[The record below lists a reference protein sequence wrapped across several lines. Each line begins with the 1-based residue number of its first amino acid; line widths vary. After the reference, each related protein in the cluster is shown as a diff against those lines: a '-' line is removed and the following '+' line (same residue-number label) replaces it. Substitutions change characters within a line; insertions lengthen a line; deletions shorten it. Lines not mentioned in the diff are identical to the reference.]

1 MKCSDLDAQ
10 RFSPA
15 ARSNLEGTARSKS
28 VDLTKGIEL
37 FREFSEGLLDDHIL
51 VCEKEIAEEES
62 SRKEESPKVN
72 S

>member
-1 MKCSDLDAQ
+1 MKCSNLDAQ

-15 ARSNLEGTARSKS
+15 ARRNLEGTVTSKS
-28 VDLTKGIEL
+28 VDLTKDIEL
-37 FREFSEGLLDDHIL
+37 FREFSEGLLD
-51 VCEKEIAEEES
+51 EES